1 MMRRRMMKGHIS
13 KNFPTKDILTY
24 NVKNH
29 VFACI
34 LFPAGFDPD
43 ICAED

>member
-13 KNFPTKDILTY
+13 KNFPNKDILTY
-24 NVKNH
+24 SGENH

-34 LFPAGFDPD
+34 LFPAGSDPGLA
-43 ICAED
+43 I